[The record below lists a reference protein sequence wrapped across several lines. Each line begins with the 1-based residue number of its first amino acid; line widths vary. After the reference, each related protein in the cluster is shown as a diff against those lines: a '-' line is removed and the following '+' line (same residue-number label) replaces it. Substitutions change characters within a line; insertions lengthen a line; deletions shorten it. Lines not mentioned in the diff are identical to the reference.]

1 MSIIDKIFDPNK
13 KFVNNSKK
21 IVDRI
26 NELEDQT
33 KSLDDADFPL
43 KTQELKERLVQGE
56 SLDELLPD
64 AFALAREAARR
75 SIGLRPF
82 DVQMIGAIAL
92 HKGMVAEMKTG
103 EGKTL
108 VAVMAAY
115 LNSLDGNG
123 VHIVTVND
131 YLAKRDANW
140 MKPAYE
146 LLGLTVSFLQS
157 EMSQDEKRAAY
168 TCDITYG
175 TNTEMGFD
183 YLRDNLAYLPE
194 QKVQRTHNYAIVD
207 EVDSILID
215 EARTPLIISGPS
227 ENSSRLYKQFASL
240 AKKLQSDEDFKID
253 EKNKTVSLTDNGIA
267 KTEKLLGVENL
278 YDPSNI
284 EYNFH
289 MLNALRALHLYKKD
303 VDYIVRGNEVVIVDE
318 FTGRI
323 LEGRRYS
330 EGLHQ
335 AIEAKENVQIKDES
349 ITYATITLQNYFL
362 MYKKIAGMTGT
373 AYTEKDEFDQ
383 IYNMKVVLIPTN
395 KPMVREDKNDLIYRT
410 EAEKYNA
417 IVEDVTKRYEKG
429 QPVLIGTTSIEK
441 NEKLSALLKKKNIP
455 HEVLNAKYH
464 EKEAEIIAKAGQK
477 GAVTVATNMAGRG
490 VDIKLG
496 DGVVELGGLYVLG
509 TERHEARRIDN
520 QLRGRSGRQG
530 DPGESRFYL
539 STEDSLLRVFGG
551 DRMKSL
557 MNTLKIA
564 EGEPIE
570 HSMLSGLI
578 EQAQK
583 KVEGIHF
590 SIRKHLLELDSV
602 LDRQRNA
609 VYSHRNWLLE
619 GKDVEEHLM
628 EIFEDVVDRR
638 IDLYLS
644 SKDMDT
650 WNWET
655 LSNEL
660 KNIFPFFSL
669 DGKSKE
675 EPEKF
680 KEVFMA
686 EIKEQYDLKVS
697 EIGETQFPQILK
709 YVMLRV
715 IDERWRLHL
724 QDVDMLKESVNLRA
738 YGQKDP
744 VIEFKR
750 ESYERFEEMVD
761 GMYDDISAI
770 VFRIAM
776 VDEQKEKERAKKA
789 FSVLHTQH
797 SDFTIANDKEAK
809 SDQSQG
815 PSHKQRM
822 RVKK

>member
-240 AKKLQSDEDFKID
+240 AKKLQSDEDFQID

-289 MLNALRALHLYKKD
+289 MLNALRALHL
-303 VDYIVRGNEVVIVDE
+303 
-318 FTGRI
+318 
-323 LEGRRYS
+323 
-330 EGLHQ
+330 
-335 AIEAKENVQIKDES
+335 
-349 ITYATITLQNYFL
+349 
-362 MYKKIAGMTGT
+362 
-373 AYTEKDEFDQ
+373 
-383 IYNMKVVLIPTN
+383 
-395 KPMVREDKNDLIYRT
+395 
-410 EAEKYNA
+410 
-417 IVEDVTKRYEKG
+417 
-429 QPVLIGTTSIEK
+429 
-441 NEKLSALLKKKNIP
+441 
-455 HEVLNAKYH
+455 
-464 EKEAEIIAKAGQK
+464 
-477 GAVTVATNMAGRG
+477 
-490 VDIKLG
+490 
-496 DGVVELGGLYVLG
+496 
-509 TERHEARRIDN
+509 
-520 QLRGRSGRQG
+520 
-530 DPGESRFYL
+530 
-539 STEDSLLRVFGG
+539 
-551 DRMKSL
+551 
-557 MNTLKIA
+557 
-564 EGEPIE
+564 
-570 HSMLSGLI
+570 
-578 EQAQK
+578 
-583 KVEGIHF
+583 
-590 SIRKHLLELDSV
+590 
-602 LDRQRNA
+602 
-609 VYSHRNWLLE
+609 
-619 GKDVEEHLM
+619 
-628 EIFEDVVDRR
+628 
-638 IDLYLS
+638 
-644 SKDMDT
+644 
-650 WNWET
+650 
-655 LSNEL
+655 
-660 KNIFPFFSL
+660 
-669 DGKSKE
+669 
-675 EPEKF
+675 
-680 KEVFMA
+680 
-686 EIKEQYDLKVS
+686 
-697 EIGETQFPQILK
+697 
-709 YVMLRV
+709 
-715 IDERWRLHL
+715 
-724 QDVDMLKESVNLRA
+724 
-738 YGQKDP
+738 
-744 VIEFKR
+744 
-750 ESYERFEEMVD
+750 
-761 GMYDDISAI
+761 
-770 VFRIAM
+770 
-776 VDEQKEKERAKKA
+776 
-789 FSVLHTQH
+789 
-797 SDFTIANDKEAK
+797 
-809 SDQSQG
+809 
-815 PSHKQRM
+815 
-822 RVKK
+822 